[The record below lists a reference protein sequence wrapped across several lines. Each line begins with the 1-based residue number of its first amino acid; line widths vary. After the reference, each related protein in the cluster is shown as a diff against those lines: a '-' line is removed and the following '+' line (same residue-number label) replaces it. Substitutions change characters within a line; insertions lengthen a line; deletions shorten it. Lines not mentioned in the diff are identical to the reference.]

1 MEVDKQT
8 NKELLMELTKEVK
21 ALKTNIQIVK
31 YEISHIKSF
40 LTATTLPKPPEPE
53 PYEPYES
60 TGWRFLGY

>member
-1 MEVDKQT
+1 MEVDKPT

-53 PYEPYES
+53 PYES
-60 TGWRFLGY
+60 GGWRFLGY

>member
-31 YEISHIKSF
+31 YEISHTK
-40 LTATTLPKPPEPE
+40 TTRSRTL
-53 PYEPYES
+53 
-60 TGWRFLGY
+60 